1 MRKYENIFLLCLLA
15 VAGLVFAGSMN
26 VRSFLSE
33 PVTAASYGML
43 VSGLFA
49 LSCVWKLIQNIREA
63 SAGKESKAIKISYP
77 KLLIG
82 MTVSILLY
90 SFGITKVGYFTST
103 FLFLLVML
111 LMLSEERKAKD
122 IGKFAVFSL
131 IFNVALYYLF
141 QVMSVYMPNT
151 PLI

>member
-26 VRSFLSE
+26 VKSFLPE

-49 LSCVWKLIQNIREA
+49 LSCVWKLVLNIREV
-63 SAGKESKAIKISYP
+63 SAGKESRAIRISYP

-82 MTVSILLY
+82 MTASILLY

-103 FLFLLVML
+103 FLFLLAML
-111 LMLSEERKAKD
+111 LMLSEERKPKD
-122 IGKFAVFSL
+122 IGKFAAFSL
-131 IFNVALYYLF
+131 VFNVALYYLF

>member
-26 VRSFLSE
+26 VKSFLPE

-49 LSCVWKLIQNIREA
+49 LSCVWKLVLNIREV
-63 SAGKESKAIKISYP
+63 SAGKESRAIKISYP
-77 KLLIG
+77 NLLIG
-82 MTVSILLY
+82 MTASILLY
-90 SFGITKVGYFTST
+90 SFGFTKVGYFTST
-103 FLFLLVML
+103 FLFLLAML
-111 LMLSEERKAKD
+111 LMLSEERKPKD
-122 IGKFAVFSL
+122 IGNFAAFSL
-131 IFNVALYYLF
+131 VFNVALYYLF